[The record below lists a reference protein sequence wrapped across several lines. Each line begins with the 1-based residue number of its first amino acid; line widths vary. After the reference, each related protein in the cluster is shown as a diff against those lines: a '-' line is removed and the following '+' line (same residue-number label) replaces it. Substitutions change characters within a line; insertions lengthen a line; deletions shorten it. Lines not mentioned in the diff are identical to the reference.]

1 VTAAFRGPAFS
12 ETGKD
17 WAAMDVLLTLSF
29 GPTSEL
35 YKRLVEQE
43 QKVDQ
48 LFIDA
53 PATVDPSLVTVF
65 ARVKRIGDAV
75 YVRDEILS
83 AFRRAATE
91 TVPGKRL
98 ADALSSERYGLLR
111 TLDNTEQIAS
121 TLARFVRFFALPE
134 GPAPPPPRGVAARR
148 PRGIEVEIVRK
159 ETRAT
164 AISLGHPIEVT
175 RAHPDFAALSVARA
189 WLGEHRSS
197 QGRLFRCIRE
207 LRGLNYGDYAYIE
220 AFPHGMFQFFP
231 SPNVARRA
239 QLFEIWIRPVA
250 PENAQMALRIA
261 LHELDRLVEQ
271 GLTAEALDSTREYLM
286 KNVYL
291 LTATQDR
298 DAEGLRDRLL
308 ADEPSRIRY
317 DAAKPE
323 ALLAEDEVIG
333 ARKLALR
340 PEAVRITPVEDVFAR

>member
-1 VTAAFRGPAFS
+1 
-12 ETGKD
+12 
-17 WAAMDVLLTLSF
+17 
-29 GPTSEL
+29 
-35 YKRLVEQE
+35 
-43 QKVDQ
+43 
-48 LFIDA
+48 
-53 PATVDPSLVTVF
+53 
-65 ARVKRIGDAV
+65 
-75 YVRDEILS
+75 
-83 AFRRAATE
+83 
-91 TVPGKRL
+91 
-98 ADALSSERYGLLR
+98 
-111 TLDNTEQIAS
+111 
-121 TLARFVRFFALPE
+121 
-134 GPAPPPPRGVAARR
+134 
-148 PRGIEVEIVRK
+148 
-159 ETRAT
+159 
-164 AISLGHPIEVT
+164 
-175 RAHPDFAALSVARA
+175 
-189 WLGEHRSS
+189 
-197 QGRLFRCIRE
+197 
-207 LRGLNYGDYAYIE
+207 
-220 AFPHGMFQFFP
+220 MFQFFP

-291 LTATQDR
+291 LTATQDQQLGYALDSDWYRTPPFVELMRERLGPPTLADVNGAIRRHLSAKDLAVVIVTR